1 MPSANDDN
9 DDAVDKA
16 AFRRQLDAT
25 LRQRDPEAL
34 RQFLLESGQWQE
46 DTIPA
51 DVPAAMW
58 MMSLASPALSDLH
71 PEAQSWLRSH
81 GHVQEAE
88 LLAERKKSGAAS
100 KRSGGGRAP
109 KDGSRRNGKR
119 S

>member
-1 MPSANDDN
+1 MPSANNDN
-9 DDAVDKA
+9 EDAVDKA

-25 LRQRDPEAL
+25 LRQRDAEAL

-58 MMSLASPALSDLH
+58 MMILASPALSDLH
-71 PEAQSWLRSH
+71 SEAQSWLRSH
-81 GHVQEAE
+81 GHTQEAE
-88 LLAERKKSGAAS
+88 LLAGRKKSGASS

-109 KDGSRRNGKR
+109 KDGNHRQSKR
-119 S
+119 T